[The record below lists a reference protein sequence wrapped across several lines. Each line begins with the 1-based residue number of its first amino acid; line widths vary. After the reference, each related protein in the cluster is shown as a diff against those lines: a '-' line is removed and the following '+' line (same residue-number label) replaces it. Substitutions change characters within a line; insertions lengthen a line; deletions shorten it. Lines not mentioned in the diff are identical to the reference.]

1 MNIKFFKRCVAISVM
16 LTSVLLLHACA
27 THAPKEA
34 QWPTDIPTRGFFV
47 AAYEADIENKKNQD
61 LDEYLLWVFR
71 FYKGW
76 ELYRNGW
83 SQVITDS
90 LIGVNDPIAAQEIK
104 TKMEF
109 MGSSITVEW
118 AKSKKDR
125 RILTRHV
132 VVWGNALIE
141 SIKRGERLALINK
154 VLSDVSGILNGK
166 IDLDDVKVERYYPK
180 DKDDVFGSS
189 G

>member
-1 MNIKFFKRCVAISVM
+1 MKTKILSSLIIFS
-16 LTSVLLLHACA
+16 LVLLTACA
-27 THAPKEA
+27 NQAPKTS
-34 QWPTDIPTRGFFV
+34 QWPMDIPPRDFFV
-47 AAYEADIENKKNQD
+47 NSYNADLDNKKNQE

-83 SQVITDS
+83 SQVTEDS
-90 LIGVNDPIAAQEIK
+90 LIGVKDPLVAHEIK
-104 TKMEF
+104 TKMDF
-109 MGSSITVEW
+109 IGSGIACEW

-141 SIKRGERLALINK
+141 SMKRDEELPLINK
-154 VLSDVSGILNGK
+154 VVADMTGLLEQK
-166 IDLDDVKVERYYPK
+166 IELDDVKAERYFPK
-180 DKDDVFGSS
+180 DKDDVFR
-189 G
+189 

>member
-1 MNIKFFKRCVAISVM
+1 MMNLHFFKRYVVISLM
-16 LTSVLLLHACA
+16 LISVLLLNACV

-34 QWPTDIPTRGFFV
+34 HWPKDIPSRSFFV
-47 AAYEADIENKKNQD
+47 AAYEADSDNKAVQD
-61 LDEYLLWVFR
+61 RDEYLLWVFR

-83 SQVITDS
+83 SQVISDS
-90 LIGVNDPIAAQEIK
+90 LIGVTDPVVAQEIK

-109 MGSSITVEW
+109 IGSSIATEW
-118 AKSKKDR
+118 AKSKRDR

-141 SIKRGERLALINK
+141 SIKRGERVRLINK
-154 VLSDVSGILNGK
+154 VLSDVTGLLNGS
-166 IDLDDVKVERYYPK
+166 IDLDDVKAERYYPK
-180 DKDDVFGSS
+180 DKDDVFG
-189 G
+189 